1 MRALEDWGRVC
12 GAMDLLGISPQEED
26 SFWLLLAAITNLGFL
41 ATHLGQNINII
52 SAVTGSKFFSLFTYE
67 QRARVNLETINILHT
82 LQ

>member
-12 GAMDLLGISPQEED
+12 GAMDVLGISPQEED

-52 SAVTGSKFFSLFTYE
+52 STFTGSNFFLIVPYL
-67 QRARVNLETINILHT
+67 RKDLD
-82 LQ
+82 